1 MMGALI
7 RILPRIRRAVV
18 LSGSYSVLLLSLLA
32 AGCIKLEQTLTI
44 KPDASGSL
52 DVNYSISEDAVVQA
66 RAALKLKQQMT
77 MESDRG
83 ATDLM
88 DNQLS
93 QVFLRPSEDEIKR
106 ELAKYAKN
114 GLKLDSLQ
122 VTTKDGW
129 RTVKMRVS
137 FKDLGSIAKA
147 DFYAD
152 AGFSVYRNAT
162 GSYILQREATGHNAY
177 LLSPDMMMLLKP
189 IMAGFNVV
197 INVAVPGKIL
207 KTNAPR
213 TAGNTATWSY
223 NFDRAPDALSALQSQ
238 QFTIVFDGK
247 GVSLPT
253 IKIK

>member
-1 MMGALI
+1 MT
-7 RILPRIRRAVV
+7 RAFINRAFT
-18 LSGSYSVLLLSLLA
+18 LSRTYFVLLLAVLVS
-32 AGCIKLEQTLTI
+32 GCIKLEQTLTI
-44 KPDASGSL
+44 KADGSGVL

-83 ATDLM
+83 AADPM

-106 ELAKYAKN
+106 EIAKYAKN
-114 GLKLDSLQ
+114 GLKLDSLK

-152 AGFSVYRNAT
+152 AGFSISRNSAGNYT
-162 GSYILQREATGHNAY
+162 MQREASGHNAY
-177 LLSPDMMMLLKP
+177 LLSPDMMLLLKP
-189 IMAGFNVV
+189 IMTGFNVV

-207 KTNAPR
+207 QTNAHR
-213 TAGNTATWSY
+213 TTGNTATWSY
-223 NFDRAPDALSALQSQ
+223 NFDRAPDALSALQNQ
-238 QFTIVFDGK
+238 QFTIVFEGK